1 MKVCQISFPPLMN
14 EDYQQLHIFT
24 NICSEAFKFS
34 HFNKCIVTCHCCFIC
49 NSPKIFVEHVFIL
62 LISHLYILFGVVS
75 FQIFFSSLSCLSYYH
90 WVLEFL
96 VYFEYQSFIRYV
108 SCRNFLLDHDLFFIL
123 LPLQAQELSIF
134 VGVFVCLFYILFLW
148 HAQVLGQGIES
159 VPQHWQRQILNS
171 LSHQGTPNAHSSC
184 VCMCVCDKP

>member
-90 WVLEFL
+90 WALEFL

-108 SCRNFLLDHDLFFIL
+108 SCRNFLLVHDLFFHSFTT
-123 LPLQAQELSIF
+123 PSTGAF
-134 VGVFVCLFYILFLW
+134 HFCGGFCLF
-148 HAQVLGQGIES
+148 VLYFVFMACTSSGARDRTE
-159 VPQHWQRQILNS
+159 PQQWECQILNT
-171 LSHQGTPNAHSSC
+171 LYHLETLINFILEF
-184 VCMCVCDKP
+184 